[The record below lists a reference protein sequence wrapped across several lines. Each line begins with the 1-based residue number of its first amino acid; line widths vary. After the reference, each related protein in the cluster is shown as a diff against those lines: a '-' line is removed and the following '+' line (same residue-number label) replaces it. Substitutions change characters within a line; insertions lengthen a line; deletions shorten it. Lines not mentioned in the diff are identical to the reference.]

1 MASVSPLQR
10 AFLSGAPLV
19 ALLTFAHLANDAFG
33 NILPVFLPTL
43 QAQLGVGEAVLATF
57 VAVIAITANVM
68 QAVMGLFTD
77 RWGRRKA
84 AALGLLVTS
93 SVLPFVPLA
102 SNATVLIVLLIVG
115 GLGSAIFHPGA
126 VSLARDASERK
137 SLVVSIFSSGG
148 SAGAAIMP
156 VIALFVLRTFGASY
170 VPWLGVIGIVTAAVL
185 FLKAP
190 PEAPTHPHARPRIFE
205 KSLIFG
211 PVGLL
216 TVAGILRALAFVSF
230 LNAMPLFLVHVRGFA
245 SDAPILGT
253 TLLVYNLTAALGA
266 MIMGALD
273 GRFNRITLLVVSM
286 VLAVPVLALTLVLP
300 AGGLLFYVAVG
311 LGGALT
317 NSSVPLLVVSAQDL
331 APNHIGAAS
340 GMLMGFTWGTAGVI
354 YIAFGAL
361 QQFVGLQPA
370 LLIAFVFL
378 IPAAALTW
386 FVLKRH
392 RPAPAAR

>member
-1 MASVSPLQR
+1 MASASPLQR

-77 RWGRRKA
+77 RWGRRRA
-84 AALGLLVTS
+84 AALGLLITS
-93 SVLPFVPLA
+93 SVLPFIPLA
-102 SNATVLIVLLIVG
+102 NNATVLLAILIVG

-126 VSLARDASERK
+126 VSLARDAGERK
-137 SLVVSIFSSGG
+137 SLIVSIFSSGG

-170 VPWLGVIGIVTAAVL
+170 VPLLGLVGVITAVIL

-190 PEAPTHPHARPRIFE
+190 PETPVHSAVKPRIFE
-205 KSLIFG
+205 KSLVFG

-230 LNAMPLFLVHVRGFA
+230 LNAMPLFLVHVRGFSSA
-245 SDAPILGT
+245 APILGT

-266 MIMGALD
+266 MVMGALD

-286 VLAVPVLALTLVLP
+286 VLAVPVLALTLILP
-300 AGGLLFYVAVG
+300 PGGVLFYVAVG

-331 APNHIGAAS
+331 APHHVGAAS

-354 YIAFGAL
+354 YIGFGAL
-361 QQFVGLQPA
+361 QQFVGLEPA
-370 LLIAFVFL
+370 LMIAFLFL
-378 IPAAALTW
+378 LPAAALTW
-386 FVLKRH
+386 FVLSRH
-392 RPAPAAR
+392 RPSAAAR